1 MARRAKPAA
10 EMVITDVEALKV
22 ISDPL
27 RLKIVEHASLD
38 APNAFTAKQ
47 MAAKLGTSQT
57 KLYHHLNL
65 LEEHGFLRVAETR
78 TVSGILE
85 RHYVATA
92 HAYRVDRSVLGASG
106 GESTVTTVID
116 AMFDEARR
124 DILAAIRAG
133 LVDLEGQAEGQ
144 EAMALSM
151 TRARLSKASV
161 AKVMRQIRRLSAI
174 DRTEDPDG
182 DEFGLLVGFYPRTDE
197 GAGE

>member
-1 MARRAKPAA
+1 MARARKPAA

-22 ISDPL
+22 VSDPL
-27 RLKIVEHASLD
+27 RLRIVEHASVD
-38 APNAFTAKQ
+38 APKAFTAKQ

-92 HAYRVDRSVLGASG
+92 HSYRVDRAILGASG
-106 GESTVTTVID
+106 GERTVTAVID
-116 AMFDEARR
+116 AMFEQARSE
-124 DILAAIRAG
+124 ILAAMHAG
-133 LVDLEGQAEGQ
+133 LVDLENEVDGH
-144 EAMALSM
+144 EAMALSA

-161 AKVMRQIRRLSAI
+161 AKVMRQIRRLSTI
-174 DRTEDPDG
+174 DRQQDPDG
-182 DEFGLLVGFYPRTDE
+182 AEYGLLVGFYPRADE
-197 GAGE
+197 GADE